1 MSDWQ
6 SFLAGRGA
14 SLDPAGVASFGKPL
28 AELLAARDGTIV
40 ADLSHNALLAVTG
53 DDATAF
59 LHGQL
64 TNDVQALSPGA
75 AQWNGWCS
83 PKGRLLATFL
93 LFRRA
98 EGFLMMLPA
107 EIAEPVA
114 KRLRMFVLRSKVKIE
129 DAGER
134 FRRIGVAGRGG
145 RAAVERAFGKAPD
158 FMASVDRDGS
168 ACVALGIDRFVIFA
182 AAEAAPALW
191 EALAGE
197 ATQAGKDA
205 WEWTSIRAGIPTVV
219 AKTQDEFVPQMAN
232 FELVGGVS
240 FKKGCYP
247 GQEIVA
253 RTQYRG
259 ILKRRMVRAHAPP
272 GDAPRPG
279 DTLRSEAFGDQAAG
293 VVANVAPSPE
303 GGYDL
308 LAVAQLE
315 AIRSGDLR
323 LADGPALR
331 IEDLPYPTPGRD
343 ET

>member
-6 SFLAGRGA
+6 SFLASRGA

-53 DDATAF
+53 DDAVAF

-64 TNDVQALSPGA
+64 TNDVQALSPGT

-93 LFRRA
+93 LVRRA
-98 EGFLMMLPA
+98 DGFLVMLPA

-129 DAGER
+129 DAAER
-134 FRRIGVAGRGG
+134 FRRIGVAGRG
-145 RAAVERAFGKAPD
+145 AAAATGHAFGNTPPV
-158 FMASVDRDGS
+158 MASVDHEGS
-168 ACVALGIDRFVIFA
+168 TCVALGTDRFVIFA
-182 AAEAAPALW
+182 ATESAPALW
-191 EALAGE
+191 QALAGE
-197 ATQAGKDA
+197 AMQAGKDA
-205 WEWTSIRAGIPTVV
+205 WEWTTIRAGIPTVV
-219 AKTQDEFVPQMAN
+219 ARTQDEFVPQMAN

-259 ILKRRMVRAHAPP
+259 ILKKRMALAHLAGDVRPEP
-272 GDAPRPG
+272 GDNVYGA
-279 DTLRSEAFGDQAAG
+279 SFGDQAAG
-293 VVANVAPSPE
+293 KVVSATPSPE
-303 GGYDL
+303 GGFDTL
-308 LAVAQLE
+308 VVAQLE
-315 AIRSGDLR
+315 SLDAGELRFGSTTGTPLEIRSR
-323 LADGPALR
+323 
-331 IEDLPYPTPGRD
+331 PTSAS
-343 ET
+343 

>member
-14 SLDPAGVASFGKPL
+14 SLAPAGVANFGQPL

-59 LHGQL
+59 LHGQF
-64 TNDVQALSPGA
+64 TNDVQVLGPGD

-83 PKGRLLATFL
+83 PKGRLIATFL
-93 LFRRA
+93 FVRRA
-98 EGFLMMLPA
+98 DGFLMMLPA

-129 DAGER
+129 DAAER
-134 FRRIGVAGRGG
+134 FRRIGLAGKTAA
-145 RAAVERAFGKAPD
+145 AAVGRAFGGTPAV
-158 FMASVDRDGS
+158 MASVDREGS
-168 ACVALGIDRFVIFA
+168 TCVALGIDRFVIFA

-191 EALAGE
+191 EALASE

-205 WEWTSIRAGIPTVV
+205 WEWTTIRAGIPTVV

-259 ILKRRMVRAHAPP
+259 ILKRRMVRAHVCGGTPQP
-272 GDAPRPG
+272 GDA
-279 DTLRSEAFGDQAAG
+279 LRSEAFGDQAAG
-293 VVANVAPSPE
+293 VIANAAPSPE

-323 LADGPALR
+323 LADGAVLR
-331 IEDLPYPTPGRD
+331 IEDLPYATPGRD
-343 ET
+343 ES

>member
-14 SLDPAGVASFGKPL
+14 TFDPAGVASFGKPL

-53 DDATAF
+53 DDAAAF
-59 LHGQL
+59 LHGQF
-64 TNDVQALSPGA
+64 TNDVQALAPGA

-93 LFRRA
+93 LLRRA
-98 EGFLMMLPA
+98 DGFLLMLPA

-129 DAGER
+129 DAAER
-134 FRRIGVAGRGG
+134 FRRIGVAGRAA
-145 RAAVERAFGKAPD
+145 RAAVDRAFGGAPAV
-158 FMASVDRDGS
+158 MGSVDREGS
-168 ACVALGIDRFVIFA
+168 TCIALGADRFVIL
-182 AAEAAPALW
+182 AAPGWSAPLW
-191 EALAGE
+191 EALATE
-197 ATQAGKDA
+197 ATEAGRDA
-205 WEWTSIRAGIPTVV
+205 WEWTTIRSGIPTVV

-259 ILKRRMVRAHAPP
+259 ILKKRMALAHLAGDARPVP
-272 GDAPRPG
+272 GDNVYGA
-279 DTLRSEAFGDQAAG
+279 TFGDQAAG
-293 VVANVAPSPE
+293 KVVAATPSPE
-303 GGYDL
+303 GGFDAL
-308 LAVAQLE
+308 VVAQLE
-315 AIRSGDLR
+315 SLDAGELRFGSATGTPLEIRSR
-323 LADGPALR
+323 PPSAS
-331 IEDLPYPTPGRD
+331 
-343 ET
+343 

>member
-14 SLDPAGVASFGKPL
+14 SLDPAGMAGFGNPL

-40 ADLSHNALLAVTG
+40 ADLSHNALLAISG
-53 DDATAF
+53 DDAAAF

-64 TNDVQALSPGA
+64 TNDVQALATGG

-93 LFRRA
+93 LLRQA
-98 EGFLMMLPA
+98 DGFLMMLPA

-129 DAGER
+129 DASER
-134 FRRIGVAGRGG
+134 LRRIGIAGRDARAALERTFGAVPAVM
-145 RAAVERAFGKAPD
+145 AAVERE
-158 FMASVDRDGS
+158 GS
-168 ACVALGIDRFVIFA
+168 TCVALGIDRFVIFA
-182 AAEAAPALW
+182 DPASAPALW
-191 EALAGE
+191 ERLAAE
-197 ATQAGKDA
+197 ATQAGTDA
-205 WEWTSIRAGIPTVV
+205 WEWTTIRAGIPTVV

-259 ILKRRMVRAHAPP
+259 ILKRRMVRAHVSGAAPK
-272 GDAPRPG
+272 PG

-303 GGYDL
+303 GGHDL

-343 ET
+343 EP

>member
-1 MSDWQ
+1 MSEWQ

-14 SLDPAGVASFGKPL
+14 SFDPAGMAGFGNPL

-40 ADLSHNALLAVTG
+40 ADLSHNALLAISG
-53 DDATAF
+53 DDAAAF

-64 TNDVQALSPGA
+64 TNDVQALAPGG

-93 LFRRA
+93 LLRRA
-98 EGFLMMLPA
+98 DGFLLMLPA

-134 FRRIGVAGRGG
+134 FRRIGIAGKGAA
-145 RAAVERAFGKAPD
+145 AAVARAFGKAPD
-158 FMASVDRDGS
+158 FMASAERDGS
-168 ACVALGIDRFVIFA
+168 TCVALGIERFVIFA
-182 AAEAAPALW
+182 DPASAPALW
-191 EALAGE
+191 ERLAGE
-197 ATQAGKDA
+197 ATQAGRDA
-205 WEWTSIRAGIPTVV
+205 WEWTTIRAGIPTVV

-259 ILKRRMVRAHAPP
+259 ILKRRMVRAHVFGGAPQ
-272 GDAPRPG
+272 PG
-279 DTLRSEAFGDQAAG
+279 DTLRSAAFGDQAAG

-303 GGYDL
+303 GGHDL

-343 ET
+343 EP